1 MNQPRRDRPAKGI
14 RQACDSCHAKKIRC
28 IRAPGSTP
36 KPCER
41 CVREH
46 IECVFS
52 PALKT
57 GRPKKEKPATTGH
70 RENSNEPSTA
80 PLKPV
85 VFRAMTPITPSTTQA
100 SHDSVD
106 ATPRYPLVDTA
117 AADDSYDVGQDQ
129 DQEDERTLEELLPNL
144 RGTHDAQSVVLAK
157 LERMSALQQ
166 QLLSKRRIL
175 TPLFSQRPPP
185 GVALRSDTLHE
196 LLDVAR
202 KVSNMH
208 VWLMMAAERFSW
220 RNRIMHSMT
229 DDTSCMM
236 LVLPAMFVLD
246 VFIETLRLVF
256 PLPDEPSNAQLA
268 TQQMTA
274 EDAQGMGLPDPS
286 LIIYVSSLAS
296 DTALVDDLMS
306 SRSEDECRNPVSE
319 FVLVNMVKEQH
330 DKQRHACDAVSAT
343 LPRKHSAPGAQELMA
358 VLLAQYSAKLDLVRG
373 EVSRVETIGEDTP
386 MHHSAVG
393 TVSSKS

>member
-1 MNQPRRDRPAKGI
+1 M
-14 RQACDSCHAKKIRC
+14 
-28 IRAPGSTP
+28 
-36 KPCER
+36 
-41 CVREH
+41 
-46 IECVFS
+46 
-52 PALKT
+52 
-57 GRPKKEKPATTGH
+57 
-70 RENSNEPSTA
+70 

-85 VFRAMTPITPSTTQA
+85 VFRAMTPSTPSTAPTT
-100 SHDSVD
+100 HD
-106 ATPRYPLVDTA
+106 ATDTA
-117 AADDSYDVGQDQ
+117 SRFSTVDDSAAGDGYDMDQ
-129 DQEDERTLEELLPNL
+129 NQEDERTLEELLPNL
-144 RGTHDAQSVVLAK
+144 RGSHDVQSVVLAK

-185 GVALRSDTLHE
+185 GVALRSDALHE

-208 VWLMMAAERFSW
+208 VWLMRAAERFSW
-220 RNRIMHSMT
+220 RNQIMHSMT

-236 LVLPAMFVLD
+236 LILPAMFVLD

-268 TQQMTA
+268 TQEMTA

-286 LIIYVSSLAS
+286 LVIHVSSLAS
-296 DTALVDDLMS
+296 DTRLVDDLTNSM
-306 SRSEDECRNPVSE
+306 SEDDCRNPVSE
-319 FVLVNMVKEQH
+319 FVLVNMVKEQQ

-343 LPRKHSAPGAQELMA
+343 FPRKHAAVGAQELMS
-358 VLLAQYSAKLDLVRG
+358 LLMAQYSAKLDVVRG

-386 MHHSAVG
+386 MHHSA
-393 TVSSKS
+393 TDAASNTS